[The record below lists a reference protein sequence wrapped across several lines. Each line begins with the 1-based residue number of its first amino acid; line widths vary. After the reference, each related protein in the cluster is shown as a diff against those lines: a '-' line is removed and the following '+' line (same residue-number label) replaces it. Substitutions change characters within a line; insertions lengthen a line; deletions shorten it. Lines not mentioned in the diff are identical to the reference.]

1 MESEKMNICDYKKGI
16 KLIEV
21 LYSEIQYSF
30 YLAVA
35 ERSPR
40 VSHSHY
46 CSFSDTFL

>member
-1 MESEKMNICDYKKGI
+1 MNICDYKKGI

-40 VSHSHY
+40 GSCRQY
-46 CSFSDTFL
+46 CWFSDTFL